1 MIVPK
6 GRGFKM
12 ACLNITSLTK
22 HIDELRVVLSNQC
35 VDILAI
41 NETKLDDTI
50 SDNEITVD
58 GYNIIRRDRTINGRF
73 GGGVCFYIRSNVN
86 FILREDLEIKPL
98 EILSI
103 EVHKLS
109 SKPFVITTWYRPPN
123 SSVDLFSHFDTVLR
137 KLDSENVEHYLMGD
151 LNSDLLSEN
160 NTYANALLNVSDV
173 YGLRQLISEPTRIT
187 PSSCSLLDLIFT
199 NRPDCVCLSGVSHV
213 CISDR
218 SLVYAFRKLN
228 LNSCCF

>member
-1 MIVPK
+1 MKAVHSSYELDANLASSHNDASENRHPMIVPK

-22 HIDELRVVLSNQC
+22 HIDELRAVLSNQC

-58 GYNIIRRDRTINGRF
+58 SYNIIRRDRTVNGRF

-86 FILREDLEIKPL
+86 FILREELEIKPL
-98 EILSI
+98 VIFSI

-109 SKPFVITTWYRPPN
+109 SKPFVITT
-123 SSVDLFSHFDTVLR
+123 
-137 KLDSENVEHYLMGD
+137 
-151 LNSDLLSEN
+151 
-160 NTYANALLNVSDV
+160 
-173 YGLRQLISEPTRIT
+173 
-187 PSSCSLLDLIFT
+187 
-199 NRPDCVCLSGVSHV
+199 
-213 CISDR
+213 
-218 SLVYAFRKLN
+218 
-228 LNSCCF
+228 